1 MMARAGHFVQ
11 QAAGFKA
18 FVPADFPPRDLAI
31 DASRTRLLTAAHQA
45 LGRLV
50 GAADFVP
57 NPDLFI
63 AVYVRREAVLSSQ
76 IEGTQGTLDELFQF
90 EVSPEGMERPRDL
103 EEIVNYVR
111 ALNRARDRLED
122 LPLSIRLVREI
133 HADLMA
139 GVRGR
144 EREPGEI
151 RRSQNWIGGSTP
163 SNAAF
168 VPPPVHEMWQA
179 LDQWE
184 KYLHD
189 DSSDPLIQAALMHA
203 QFETI
208 HPFLDGNG
216 RVGRLLVPLLLQE
229 RGLLQRGRAL
239 LYPSVYLKLHRDEYY
254 QRLTRIRTDGD
265 WEGWVDFFLEA
276 IRQVAHEG
284 QATIRDVLHLREEHR
299 AMAAADGR
307 AGPNMGRALEALVRE
322 PAMTAAILAGRI
334 DVSEVT
340 AMSVINRLSALGL
353 LRETTGRRRN
363 RVFSYEPYLELFSEA
378 SFQRRVASAPKPPG
392 LPTAP

>member
-1 MMARAGHFVQ
+1 MRSGLAFRPPPLRRSDGSSARPTSFPILTCSSRYTF
-11 QAAGFKA
+11 AARPCSAPRSRGPKELWTNSSNSRS
-18 FVPADFPPRDLAI
+18 VPRAWSVRGT
-31 DASRTRLLTAAHQA
+31 SRR
-45 LGRLV
+45 
-50 GAADFVP
+50 
-57 NPDLFI
+57 
-63 AVYVRREAVLSSQ
+63 SS
-76 IEGTQGTLDELFQF
+76 TT
-90 EVSPEGMERPRDL
+90 SERSTG
-103 EEIVNYVR
+103 
-111 ALNRARDRLED
+111 RDRLED
-122 LPLSIRLVREI
+122 LPLSIRLIGEI

-151 RRSQNWIGGSTP
+151 RRSQNWIGGSTLA
-163 SNAAF
+163 NAAF
-168 VPPPVHEMWQA
+168 VPPPVHEMWHA

-229 RGLLQRGRAL
+229 RRVLERRRAL

-254 QRLTRIRTDGD
+254 QRLTRIRTEGD

-307 AGPNMGRALEALVRE
+307 AGANNARALDALVRE
-322 PAMTAAILAGRI
+322 PAMTAAILAGRL

-353 LRETTGRRRN
+353 LRETPGRRRH
-363 RVFSYEPYLELFSEA
+363 RVFSYEPYLDLFSEA
-378 SFQRRVASAPKPPG
+378 SFQRRVESAPKPPG
-392 LPTAP
+392 LPIAP